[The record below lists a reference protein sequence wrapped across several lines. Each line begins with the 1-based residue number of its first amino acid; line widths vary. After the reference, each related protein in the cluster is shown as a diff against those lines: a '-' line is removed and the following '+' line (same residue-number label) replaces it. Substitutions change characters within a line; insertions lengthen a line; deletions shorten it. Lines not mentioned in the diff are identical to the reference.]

1 MADCNKI
8 KNEGIKKINAGY
20 NPIIEEIGKIIANMK
35 KKGLD
40 PRKYYDANKDEVID
54 LIAFVEDLNK
64 EKKEDI
70 KEIKEKVD
78 NECLSDNEEFL
89 QTIIDTAIAFYTDG
103 LSLILPKHMT
113 HIDVKEIL
121 AGKPLGGDNSVFNQ
135 VRDSIMDGM
144 GLGENN
150 DLRRVIDDPVNTT
163 SNTVRR
169 ILRGIGI
176 RL

>member
-1 MADCNKI
+1 
-8 KNEGIKKINAGY
+8 
-20 NPIIEEIGKIIANMK
+20 
-35 KKGLD
+35 
-40 PRKYYDANKDEVID
+40 
-54 LIAFVEDLNK
+54 
-64 EKKEDI
+64 
-70 KEIKEKVD
+70 
-78 NECLSDNEEFL
+78 LSDNEEFL

-150 DLRRVIDDPVNTT
+150 DLRRVIEDPVNTT
-163 SNTVRR
+163 TNTVRR